1 MMQFGKILELTQL
14 NLVQPAAQGYT
25 SAINETKGSNKK
37 SAHQS
42 GAVIH
47 LNEAQINALNLQQ
60 TPTKG
65 HLRVVAVQPI
75 SSGNREIDHEPV
87 SYTHL
92 DVYKRQILLTRWA
105 NYC

>member
-42 GAVIH
+42 LSLIH
-47 LNEAQINALNLQQ
+47 I
-60 TPTKG
+60 
-65 HLRVVAVQPI
+65 
-75 SSGNREIDHEPV
+75 
-87 SYTHL
+87 
-92 DVYKRQILLTRWA
+92 
-105 NYC
+105 